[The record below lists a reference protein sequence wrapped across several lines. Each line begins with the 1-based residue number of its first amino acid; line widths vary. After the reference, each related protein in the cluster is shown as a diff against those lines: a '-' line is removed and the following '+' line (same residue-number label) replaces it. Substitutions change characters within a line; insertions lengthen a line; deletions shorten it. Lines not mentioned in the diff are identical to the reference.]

1 VSRNPVTILMPVRN
15 GLEYLPTALS
25 GIASC
30 ISPQDEVIIID
41 DHSTDDGKKIIQ
53 EWVASSNQY
62 QLFTNPGDGLVD
74 ALNFGISKAQNE
86 WIARFDVDDVY
97 EPNRIDHQ
105 MTMMGK
111 NVVAVFSDYDF
122 FTSEDEKVGL
132 IRSAVFPNETAL
144 SVISSQRLA
153 HSSVIYSKSAVLA
166 VGGYRKSD
174 YPAEDLSLWIRLI
187 EVGALVSYPSPLL
200 HYRISPNSI
209 TSLKKSEM
217 NNQKNRLIK
226 DAHFLNQVA
235 RNQSL
240 GICQMYSKYRKY
252 EDARERRILH
262 LRDLLIASR
271 YKFIKKPRL
280 MVVLVLLL
288 IEMINPKFW
297 SIAIR
302 LYGEKKKRQTARL
315 S

>member
-25 GIASC
+25 GIRSC

-53 EWVASSNQY
+53 TWATSSNQY

-97 EPNRIDHQ
+97 EPNRIDRQ
-105 MTMMGK
+105 MTMMDK

-122 FTSEDEKVGL
+122 FTSEDERVGV

-187 EVGALVSYPSPLL
+187 EVGALVSYPYPLL

-226 DAHFLNQVA
+226 DAHSLNQVA

-240 GICQMYSKYRKY
+240 GIRQMYSKYRKC
-252 EDARERRILH
+252 EHARERRILH

-271 YKFIKKPRL
+271 YKFIKKPRV

-288 IEMINPKFW
+288 IEMMDPRFW
-297 SIAIR
+297 NIAIR